1 MKRVVIIFL
10 FCMMFFFLFTPVNAK
25 GIVGNSHFLN
35 FSHSIYLLDEEEEE
49 FNGISNVDDSGID
62 MSKYNQEQNCE
73 SLLGDPTVEDSVA
86 WLLQKALNIVKIV
99 GPLLVVVL
107 SSIDFAKVII
117 NGDDDAMTK
126 AGKKLGIRLV
136 LAAALFFIPT
146 LVIVLLDVFGIMGD
160 PTCGIQ

>member
-1 MKRVVIIFL
+1 MKKMFIIIL
-10 FCMMFFFLFTPVNAK
+10 FCVMSFLLFTPVNAK
-25 GIVGNSHFLN
+25 GIMNNSHFFS
-35 FSHSIYLLDEEEEE
+35 FSHTIYLLDEDQE

-62 MSKYNQEQNCE
+62 MSKYNQEQDCE
-73 SLLGDPTVEDSVA
+73 GLLGDPEKEDSVA
-86 WLLQKALNIVKIV
+86 WLLQKALNIVQVV

-107 SSIDFAKVII
+107 SSIDFVKVIV
-117 NGDDDAMTK
+117 NGDDDAMAK

-146 LVIVLLDVFGIMGD
+146 LVMVLLDVFGVTSD